1 MVRHWI
7 VLRLAAEKALSYLPV
22 WLCRREEILGSTRQ
36 AIMRAIIILL
46 SLGVC
51 ACCAYGMSQI
61 DPQLVSKGLSVINS
75 LKVCCILTC
84 GLHASSQRACGV
96 F

>member
-1 MVRHWI
+1 MKVLI
-7 VLRLAAEKALSYLPV
+7 V
-22 WLCRREEILGSTRQ
+22 
-36 AIMRAIIILL
+36 LL

-51 ACCAYGMSQI
+51 ACCACGMSQI